1 MFPISE
7 FGLENKNFEHMR
19 AEVAIR
25 IGCYCLGIG
34 EYEPNINGLNA
45 GKLVGEYVSD
55 NHPSSNHHNGYS
67 PRKNNVVR
75 DLTEVERQQALEA
88 GKAAELIGFDAY
100 IANLGPL
107 SDDNILTKSEIV
119 STRLMLTA
127 KYRNNYKTYPR
138 AGVYVEGF
146 ATVRQLLPKYFTFL
160 GLNNMSIAKMVSD
173 RTHRKHANWMDVGSR
188 ERGKLKDYVEIFEF
202 AKEIYPVLSGG
213 IATVLGADIFKI
225 ASFETPKSLFAAA
238 IELQPNTDMIK
249 KLIDYSDQKLGYWL
263 DRMVATK
270 RDVDSQNSVYDPNIW
285 REIVSPLDPNVK
297 TGICSPC
304 VLMFNLPPETM
315 HKIALE
321 IAKSEKKNNVYRVE
335 FRKII
340 ISIAMIESLRRTN
353 KTEIR
358 LEDYV
363 ALRYILTGHIDR
375 WAAFKYNIRNAT
387 QLIPREADAF
397 RFTQEEFDHII
408 RESGLV
414 LQHELVAAMQEI
426 GGVPG

>member
-1 MFPISE
+1 
-7 FGLENKNFEHMR
+7 
-19 AEVAIR
+19 
-25 IGCYCLGIG
+25 
-34 EYEPNINGLNA
+34 
-45 GKLVGEYVSD
+45 
-55 NHPSSNHHNGYS
+55 
-67 PRKNNVVR
+67 
-75 DLTEVERQQALEA
+75 
-88 GKAAELIGFDAY
+88 
-100 IANLGPL
+100 
-107 SDDNILTKSEIV
+107 
-119 STRLMLTA
+119 
-127 KYRNNYKTYPR
+127 
-138 AGVYVEGF
+138 
-146 ATVRQLLPKYFTFL
+146 
-160 GLNNMSIAKMVSD
+160 
-173 RTHRKHANWMDVGSR
+173 
-188 ERGKLKDYVEIFEF
+188 
-202 AKEIYPVLSGG
+202 
-213 IATVLGADIFKI
+213 
-225 ASFETPKSLFAAA
+225 
-238 IELQPNTDMIK
+238 MIK